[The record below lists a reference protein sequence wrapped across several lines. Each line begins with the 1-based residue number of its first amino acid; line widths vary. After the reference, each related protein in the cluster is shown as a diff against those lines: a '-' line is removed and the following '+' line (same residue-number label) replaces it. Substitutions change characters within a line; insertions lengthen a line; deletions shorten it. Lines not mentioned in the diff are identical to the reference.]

1 MRHRVKIN
9 KLSRYASHRKALL
22 KNLAREV
29 FEHGS
34 IITTTAK
41 AKAVRPLV
49 EKILTKA
56 KEAKTTDNKD
66 RSVALRRQINRY
78 FNDRRFTNKV
88 VDEIAPAFENRNS
101 GYTRILKIGFR
112 RGDAA
117 ELSLLQL
124 VENIEKKEEKT
135 EEKTEK

>member
-56 KEAKTTDNKD
+56 IEAKTTDNKD
-66 RSVALRRQINRY
+66 RNVALRRQINRY
-78 FNDRRFTNKV
+78 FNDRKFTNKV
-88 VDEIAPAFENRNS
+88 VDEIAPVFIEKNRKS

-124 VENIEKKEEKT
+124 VESIEKKEEK
-135 EEKTEK
+135 

>member
-41 AKAVRPLV
+41 AKTVRPLV

-56 KEAKTTDNKD
+56 IEANKTDNKD

-78 FNDRRFTNKV
+78 FNDRKFTNKV
-88 VDEIAPAFENRNS
+88 VDEVAKVYVEKNRTS
-101 GYTRILKIGFR
+101 GYTRILKIGYR

-124 VENIEKKEEKT
+124 VETAEKKEE
-135 EEKTEK
+135 E

>member
-1 MRHRVKIN
+1 MRHRVKTN

-66 RSVALRRQINRY
+66 RSIALRRQINRY
-78 FNDRRFTNKV
+78 FNDRKFTNKV
-88 VDEIAPAFENRNS
+88 VDEIAPVFENRNS

-124 VENIEKKEEKT
+124 VENIEKKENE
-135 EEKTEK
+135 EEK

>member
-9 KLSRYASHRKALL
+9 KLSRYASHRNALL

-56 KEAKTTDNKD
+56 IEAKETDNKD

-78 FNDRRFTNKV
+78 FNDKRFTNKV
-88 VDEIAPAFENRNS
+88 VDEVAKVFIDANRKS

-124 VENIEKKEEKT
+124 VENIEKKEENT
-135 EEKTEK
+135 EN

>member
-9 KLSRYASHRKALL
+9 KLSRYASHRKSLL

-41 AKAVRPLV
+41 AKAVRPMV

-78 FNDRRFTNKV
+78 FNDKRFTNKV
-88 VDEIAPAFENRNS
+88 VDEIAPIFENRNS

-112 RGDAA
+112 KGDAA

-124 VENIEKKEEKT
+124 VESIDKKEE
-135 EEKTEK
+135 EKAESK

>member
-41 AKAVRPLV
+41 AKAVKPMV

-56 KEAKTTDNKD
+56 IEAKETDNKD

-78 FNDRRFTNKV
+78 FNDKRFTNKI
-88 VDEIAPAFENRNS
+88 VDEVAKVFIDANRKS

-124 VENIEKKEEKT
+124 VENIEKKEENS
-135 EEKTEK
+135 EN

>member
-1 MRHRVKIN
+1 MRHRVKVN

-88 VDEIAPAFENRNS
+88 VDEIAPKFENRNG
-101 GYTRILKIGFR
+101 GYTRILKIGYR

-124 VENIEKKEEKT
+124 VESIENKEE
-135 EEKTEK
+135 EKAE